1 MLASRIQVH
10 ESNYTQIVNLLYDQ
24 FMTGAF
30 SGMQLS
36 GMDSKRS
43 YFNMNITPQMLQNS
57 CDYSV
62 KMVSQLPQDDAS
74 RWNQAQIAKT
84 TGLLS
89 DQDILDNILQVEDAE
104 QAIDKM
110 NLQKAQNGLP
120 EAVYYT
126 LGQAAADR
134 GDMIAARMY
143 VMAFDYLMFQKYKI
157 QPPPGGTQIPGTGQP
172 GQQQAAKPK
181 GPLPQ
186 VLPNAATGAPPEPET
201 SNDGP
206 SRIAPG
212 TPRPGARGQQ

>member
-1 MLASRIQVH
+1 M
-10 ESNYTQIVNLLYDQ
+10 EW
-24 FMTGAF
+24 
-30 SGMQLS
+30 
-36 GMDSKRS
+36 KRS

-120 EAVYYT
+120 EAILYT

-134 GDMIAARMY
+134 GDKP
-143 VMAFDYLMFQKYKI
+143 MAQAYLMAYEVLMAQKYGI
-157 QPPPGGTQIPGTGQP
+157 MPSTGQGMEQAGGN
-172 GQQQAAKPK
+172 GQQPK
-181 GPLPQ
+181 NPSGPLPQ
-186 VLPNAATGAPPEPET
+186 VLPNAATGAAPEPET

-206 SRIAPG
+206 SRVAPQ
-212 TPRPGARGQQ
+212 TPRPGAQGQQA